1 MKSSIA
7 IIGAGGWGTA
17 LAITMAR
24 DERSESKRDSAQ
36 PSNDEGDER
45 DVRLWAY
52 EPYLVET
59 LIAARENP
67 VYLPGIRVPQSVRVS
82 NSMSETLRGA
92 RIVIIAVPSHVYRQ
106 VLSQALPHLNA
117 DMVFVSATK
126 GIENETLM
134 RMSEVAV
141 DVIGARFVPS
151 VGVLSGPTFA
161 PEVARGEPTA
171 LVVAS
176 PDEKLRLHLQA
187 ELSAPRFRLYT
198 NADLIGVEIA
208 AAVKNVI
215 AIAAG
220 VTDGLGLGS
229 NATAALITR
238 GLVEITRLALA
249 CGGKRETLSGLAGLG
264 DLVLTAYGSLSR
276 NRRVGIALG
285 QGKPIGE
292 VLSNMRMV
300 AEGVK
305 TAKSTVALA
314 HRHNVEMPIVEKM
327 HSVLHEGLTPQ
338 DAINDLMERKLKE
351 E

>member
-1 MKSSIA
+1 MNSPIA

-17 LAITMAR
+17 LAITTAR
-24 DERSESKRDSAQ
+24 K
-36 PSNDEGDER
+36 ER

-59 LIAARENP
+59 MIATRENP
-67 VYLPGIRVPQSVRVS
+67 LYLPGVRVPEAVRVS
-82 NSMSETLRGA
+82 HSMQDVLDGA
-92 RIVIIAVPSHVYRQ
+92 CIVILAVPSHVYRQ
-106 VLSQALPHLNA
+106 VFSQMLPLLKTN
-117 DMVFVSATK
+117 MFFVSAAK

-134 RMSEVAV
+134 RMSEVIL
-141 DVIGARFVPS
+141 DVARPRFAPPVAA
-151 VGVLSGPTFA
+151 LSGPTFA

-176 PDEKLRLHLQA
+176 SNETLRRFLQT
-187 ELSAPRFRLYT
+187 ELSAPKFRLYT
-198 NADLIGVEIA
+198 NPDLIGVEIA
-208 AAVKNVI
+208 AAVKNII

-220 VTDGLGLGS
+220 VVDGLGLGS

-238 GLVEITRLALA
+238 GLAEITRLVVA

-264 DLVLTAYGSLSR
+264 DLVLTSYGNLSR
-276 NRRVGIALG
+276 NRRVGVALG
-285 QGKPIGE
+285 QGKNIE
-292 VLSNMRMV
+292 DVVSSMRMV

-314 HRHNVEMPIVEKM
+314 RKLNVEMPIAEKIY
-327 HSVLHEGLTPQ
+327 SVLYEGRKPQ
-338 DAINDLMERKLKE
+338 DAIDDLMERKLKE

>member
-1 MKSSIA
+1 MKAPIA

-17 LAITMAR
+17 LAVTMAR
-24 DERSESKRDSAQ
+24 
-36 PSNDEGDER
+36 DER

-52 EPYLVET
+52 ESYLVET
-59 LIAARENP
+59 IIATRENP
-67 VYLPGIRVPQSVRVS
+67 IYLPGIKIPDTVRVS
-82 NSMSETLRGA
+82 NSLSETLCDA
-92 RIVIIAVPSHVYRQ
+92 AIVLMAIPSHVVRS
-106 VLSQALPHLNA
+106 VLSRMVPMLSPEA
-117 DMVFVSATK
+117 VFVSAAK
-126 GIENETLM
+126 GIENDTLM
-134 RMSEVAV
+134 RMSEVIT
-141 DVIGARFVPS
+141 DVSAARFIPK
-151 VGVLSGPTFA
+151 VGAISGPTFA

-176 PDEKLRLHLQA
+176 PDDQLRLYLQS

-198 NADLIGVEIA
+198 NSDLIGVEIA

-220 VTDGLGLGS
+220 VVEGLGLGS

-238 GLVEITRLALA
+238 GLVEITRLAVA

-276 NRRVGIALG
+276 NRRVGVALG
-285 QGKPIGE
+285 QGKAIDE
-292 VLSNMRMV
+292 VVANMRMV

-305 TAKSTVALA
+305 TARSTVALA
-314 HRHNVEMPIVEKM
+314 RKHNVEMPIVEKM
-327 HSVLHEGLTPQ
+327 YAVLHEGLTPQ
-338 DAINDLMERKLKE
+338 VAINDLMERKLKE

>member
-1 MKSSIA
+1 MKAPIA

-17 LAITMAR
+17 LAVTMAR
-24 DERSESKRDSAQ
+24 
-36 PSNDEGDER
+36 DER

-52 EPYLVET
+52 ESYLVET
-59 LIAARENP
+59 VIATRENP
-67 VYLPGIRVPQSVRVS
+67 IYLPGIRIPDTVRVS
-82 NSMSETLRGA
+82 NSLSETLSDA
-92 RIVIIAVPSHVYRQ
+92 AIVLMAVPSHVVRS
-106 VLSQALPHLNA
+106 VLSWMVPMLSPEA
-117 DMVFVSATK
+117 VFVSAAK
-126 GIENETLM
+126 GIENDTLM
-134 RMSEVAV
+134 RMSEVIT
-141 DVIGARFVPS
+141 DVTSAKFIPKVGAI
-151 VGVLSGPTFA
+151 SGPTFA

-176 PDEKLRLHLQA
+176 PDEKLRLYLQSQ
-187 ELSAPRFRLYT
+187 LSAPRFRLYT

-220 VTDGLGLGS
+220 VVEGLGLGS

-238 GLVEITRLALA
+238 GLVEITRLAVA

-276 NRRVGIALG
+276 NRRVGVALG
-285 QGKPIGE
+285 QGKAIDQ
-292 VLSNMRMV
+292 VVANMRMV

-305 TAKSTVALA
+305 TARSTVTLA
-314 HRHNVEMPIVEKM
+314 RKHNVEMPIVEKM
-327 HSVLHEGLTPQ
+327 HAVLHEGITPQ
-338 DAINDLMERKLKE
+338 VAINDLMERKLKE